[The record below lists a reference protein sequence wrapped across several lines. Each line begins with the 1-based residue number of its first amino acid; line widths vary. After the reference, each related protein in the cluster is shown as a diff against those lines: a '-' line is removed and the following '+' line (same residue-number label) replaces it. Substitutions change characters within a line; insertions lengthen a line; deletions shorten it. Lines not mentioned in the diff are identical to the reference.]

1 MSSQLR
7 VDKIVPVD
15 GVGADSGNTVYGGGI
30 VQVVQN
36 FTSSEV
42 SMTSETFADTGLNCT
57 ITPKFQSS
65 KILVIVNQQYRL
77 IRSSSQSGGGFQI
90 LRGSTVIQTGPN
102 NNTGSGAFG
111 LDVEVDGSNTTTT
124 AHLSRYNIMY
134 LDSPSTTSATTYKTQ
149 MSLVSSGNSA
159 QVRAQYQASGENGV
173 SYMTL
178 MEVSA

>member
-102 NNTGSGAFG
+102 NSSGSQPFG
-111 LDVEVDGSNTTTT
+111 EYLVVDGASNIEIY
-124 AHLSRYNIMY
+124 SRYNVQY
-134 LDSPSTTSATTYKTQ
+134 LDTPNTTSSITYKTQ
-149 MSLVSSGNSA
+149 MAVRTTQSSA
-159 QVRAQYQASGENGV
+159 QARAQYQANDENGK

-178 MEVSA
+178 IEVSA